1 MTLHE
6 QPVNAE
12 RVGRGQAPVN
22 SFWIWGGGFAP
33 ETNTVPV
40 PPLFGDEPTLRG
52 YWESIGGTARAWSGS
67 VGRCLDDSE
76 GGFVAVVPPA
86 TAPDEL
92 GAALATL
99 REALHAGRLDRI
111 HLIAADDIR
120 ATLRSADR
128 LRVWRRIAGLLEDEA
143 S

>member
-1 MTLHE
+1 M
-6 QPVNAE
+6 
-12 RVGRGQAPVN
+12 
-22 SFWIWGGGFAP
+22 
-33 ETNTVPV
+33 
-40 PPLFGDEPTLRG
+40 
-52 YWESIGGTARAWSGS
+52 
-67 VGRCLDDSE
+67 
-76 GGFVAVVPPA
+76 PPA

-99 REALHAGRLDRI
+99 REALHAGRLDRL
-111 HLIAADDIR
+111 HLIAADGIR